1 MSIKIYN
8 GHITSLDLRSIVS
21 ILDRERDALCAAAC
35 DRIVTDLAAQATRI
49 YDRRAL
55 GLPGDDPINLQD
67 MAFAYIRERKR
78 RRAGLAPDDSLIVS
92 ANVDLQFFS
101 TSDDHSR
108 TLILA
113 FGNDASSTKS
123 LLTTLHARDY
133 SYWDNADP
141 DEDVSPEEW
150 RARLKDWEAA
160 LGPMMT
166 PARRGVAF
174 ALLPDDLHYDLFQ
187 AMKRFDP
194 QTAQPSLAARACD
207 LAIDAVRTRRT
218 PENATGDQIVRHII
232 NFKPRDPAIAAEIA
246 EVAGNFASRLPD
258 VWLRDAYFNAQ
269 TREAIIDHLM
279 KAEESAEAANGLSL
293 T

>member
-8 GHITSLDLRSIVS
+8 GHVTSLDLRAIVS
-21 ILDRERDALCAAAC
+21 ILDRQRDALCAAAC
-35 DRIVTDLAAQATRI
+35 DRIVSTLAAQATRI

-55 GLPGDDPINLQD
+55 GLPGDDPANLQD
-67 MAFAYIRERKR
+67 MARAFDKARKEK
-78 RRAGLAPDDSLIVS
+78 RAGLRLNEGLIIS
-92 ANVDLQFFS
+92 ADVDLQFFP

-113 FGNDASSTKS
+113 FGNDANSTKS
-123 LLTTLHARDY
+123 LLATLHAQDY

-141 DEDVSPEEW
+141 DEDVPPGEW

-207 LAIDAVRTRRT
+207 LAIDAVRTRCT
-218 PENATGDQIVRHII
+218 PENATGDQIVRHIT
-232 NFKPRDPAIAAEIA
+232 NFKPRDPAVAAEIA
-246 EVAGNFASRLPD
+246 EVASDFASRLPD
-258 VWLRDAYFNAQ
+258 VWPRDAYFDAQ
-269 TREAIIDHLM
+269 AREPIIEHLM
-279 KAEESAEAANGLSL
+279 KAEESAEAASGLNL
-293 T
+293 I